1 MTTEFHNIG
10 YGRISQLDYGRRIS
24 HTELDVAA
32 KQQKS
37 RLERAGCTEIYF
49 DLQPGSD
56 DDRPNFERLM
66 NRMKAKERV
75 DRVTITR
82 DDRITRSPQ
91 MTLDL
96 IEVFLKQNIELVIL
110 DMGDNPIDLS
120 NPYQWKQRVQA
131 GLDAAFEIRMLG
143 MRIRRG
149 YEYFRQMQKANP
161 AVPFGYR
168 RSAAGKY
175 EADPNE
181 WEMAQTIVKTFF
193 ECRSLSKTSLLIKQ
207 QYGRDITR
215 TTLRHWLRNQVLQGN
230 TPYKFDEKTREP
242 TEIVYGT
249 HTDILISPEQAL
261 LINEICREN
270 RKLGGKRHNIPY
282 PLGSGLCRCRKCG
295 ATMGVRKLIKSE
307 PDELVYTLRCNS
319 NSKSASICDFGSEP
333 RSFTIEPHVIAAL
346 TEKAATIAELA
357 IGEVRRRES
366 PELSALRAQRSQLLA
381 IPGNNP
387 AILDAIEKVDAQIK
401 SLETADEQTQIVT
414 NYAGESFRSLS
425 HIYRMPE
432 YWQRL
437 DPAVKRQLF
446 RQFADVVWIS
456 AVKIPGSR
464 LMNYRVEVVLR
475 F

>member
-1 MTTEFHNIG
+1 M
-10 YGRISQLDYGRRIS
+10 DYGRGIS
-24 HTELDVAA
+24 NTELDVAA

-56 DDRPNFERLM
+56 DNRPDFERL
-66 NRMKAKERV
+66 MKAKERV

-110 DMGDNPIDLS
+110 DMGDDPIDLE
-120 NPYQWKQRVQA
+120 NPYVWKSRVQA
-131 GLDAAFEIRMLG
+131 GLDAAFEIRMLS

-168 RSAAGKY
+168 RSKEGKY
-175 EADPNE
+175 EADPDQ
-181 WEMAQTIVKTFF
+181 WGTAQTIVQTFF
-193 ECRSLSKTSLLIKQ
+193 ECRSLSKTCLLIKQ
-207 QYGRDITR
+207 QYGREMTR
-215 TTLRHWLRNQVLQGN
+215 TTLRHWLKSEVLRGN
-230 TPYKFDEKTREP
+230 TPYKFDPKTREP
-242 TEIVYGT
+242 AEVVHGT

-261 LINEICREN
+261 LINEISREN
-270 RKLGGKRHNIPY
+270 RKLGGKRHNVPY

-333 RSFTIEPHVIAAL
+333 RSFTIEPHVVAAL

-357 IGEVRRRES
+357 VGEVKRRES
-366 PELSALRAQRSQLLA
+366 PELGALRVQRSQLLA

-387 AILDAIEKVDAQIK
+387 AILDAIEKVHICTTSAPN
-401 SLETADEQTQIVT
+401 SHLSS
-414 NYAGESFRSLS
+414 AGDS
-425 HIYRMPE
+425 HST
-432 YWQRL
+432 
-437 DPAVKRQLF
+437 
-446 RQFADVVWIS
+446 S
-456 AVKIPGSR
+456 AGLTIA
-464 LMNYRVEVVLR
+464 
-475 F
+475 